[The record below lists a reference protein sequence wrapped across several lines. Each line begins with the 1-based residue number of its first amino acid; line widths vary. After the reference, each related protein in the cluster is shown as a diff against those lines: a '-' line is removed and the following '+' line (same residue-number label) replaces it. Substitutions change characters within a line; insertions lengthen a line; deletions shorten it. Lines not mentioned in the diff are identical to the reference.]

1 MKVDAE
7 AYVVE
12 TPAVLVEGELLW
24 TGLLCSA
31 LYCVEESPALDRRR
45 FSRDSG
51 RSRYWPQCSL
61 V

>member
-12 TPAVLVEGELLW
+12 TPAILVEGELLW
-24 TGLLCSA
+24 AGLDCSA
-31 LYCVEESPALDRRR
+31 LHCAEESPALDRRR

-51 RSRYWPQCSL
+51 RSRYGSQCSL